1 MKNRSHYMVMDDE
14 ADDEFNAN
22 EFVYKINFC

>member
-1 MKNRSHYMVMDDE
+1 MKNRSHYMVVDDE

-22 EFVYKINFC
+22 EFVYKINF

>member
-1 MKNRSHYMVMDDE
+1 MVMDDE

-22 EFVYKINFC
+22 EFVYKINFFRKATSA